1 MKRGMYLAAALCLL
15 LCGCGKKD
23 AAEAQAVQQRYA
35 ALTGA
40 VAEAEIVSHP
50 EGETRSFTVR
60 CTCDRTKDTATTTV
74 MAPEELAGQSVIG
87 SMFQKNTEPSS
98 KVIRLTLNAFT
109 DISADW
115 LLRNKGPML
124 ISDIKPDPNIER
136 MERLVDTIATL
147 QGTINEQMKTI
158 QLFTEENQKL
168 KGELAM
174 LKNERNIG

>member
-1 MKRGMYLAAALCLL
+1 MTETSVNEKIR
-15 LCGCGKKD
+15 
-23 AAEAQAVQQRYA
+23 
-35 ALTGA
+35 
-40 VAEAEIVSHP
+40 EIISYYKL
-50 EGETRSFTVR
+50 S
-60 CTCDRTKDTATTTV
+60 DRQFSIKIGVT
-74 MAPEELAGQSVIG
+74 QSVIG

-147 QGTINEQMKTI
+147 QGTINEQMKTN
-158 QLFTEENQKL
+158 QLLTEKL
-168 KGELAM
+168 KKIEGELAM
-174 LKNERNIG
+174 LKNERNVG

>member
-1 MKRGMYLAAALCLL
+1 M
-15 LCGCGKKD
+15 
-23 AAEAQAVQQRYA
+23 AETSVNEKIR
-35 ALTGA
+35 
-40 VAEAEIVSHP
+40 EIISYYKL
-50 EGETRSFTVR
+50 S
-60 CTCDRTKDTATTTV
+60 DRQFSIKIGVT
-74 MAPEELAGQSVIG
+74 QSVIG

-98 KVIRLTLNAFT
+98 KVIRLTLNAFA

>member
-1 MKRGMYLAAALCLL
+1 M
-15 LCGCGKKD
+15 
-23 AAEAQAVQQRYA
+23 AETSVNEKIR
-35 ALTGA
+35 
-40 VAEAEIVSHP
+40 EIISYYKL
-50 EGETRSFTVR
+50 S
-60 CTCDRTKDTATTTV
+60 DRQFSIKIGVT
-74 MAPEELAGQSVIG
+74 QSVIG

-158 QLFTEENQKL
+158 QLFPEENQKL

>member
-1 MKRGMYLAAALCLL
+1 M
-15 LCGCGKKD
+15 
-23 AAEAQAVQQRYA
+23 AETSVNEKIR
-35 ALTGA
+35 
-40 VAEAEIVSHP
+40 EIISYYKL
-50 EGETRSFTVR
+50 S
-60 CTCDRTKDTATTTV
+60 DRQFSIKIGVT
-74 MAPEELAGQSVIG
+74 QSVIG

-124 ISDIKPDPNIER
+124 ISDIKPDPNMER

>member
-1 MKRGMYLAAALCLL
+1 M
-15 LCGCGKKD
+15 
-23 AAEAQAVQQRYA
+23 AETSVNEKIR
-35 ALTGA
+35 
-40 VAEAEIVSHP
+40 EIISYYKL
-50 EGETRSFTVR
+50 S
-60 CTCDRTKDTATTTV
+60 DRQFSIKIGVT
-74 MAPEELAGQSVIG
+74 QSVIG

-98 KVIRLTLNAFT
+98 KVIRLTLNADT

>member
-1 MKRGMYLAAALCLL
+1 M
-15 LCGCGKKD
+15 
-23 AAEAQAVQQRYA
+23 AETSVNEKIR
-35 ALTGA
+35 
-40 VAEAEIVSHP
+40 EIISYYKL
-50 EGETRSFTVR
+50 S
-60 CTCDRTKDTATTTV
+60 DRQFSIKIGVT
-74 MAPEELAGQSVIG
+74 QSVIG

-98 KVIRLTLNAFT
+98 KVIKLTLNAFT

>member
-1 MKRGMYLAAALCLL
+1 M
-15 LCGCGKKD
+15 
-23 AAEAQAVQQRYA
+23 AETSVNEKIR
-35 ALTGA
+35 
-40 VAEAEIVSHP
+40 EIISYYKL
-50 EGETRSFTVR
+50 S
-60 CTCDRTKDTATTTV
+60 DRQFSIKIGVT
-74 MAPEELAGQSVIG
+74 QSVIG

-136 MERLVDTIATL
+136 IERLVDTIATL
-147 QGTINEQMKTI
+147 QGTINEQMKAI
-158 QLFTEENQKL
+158 QLFTVENQKL

>member
-1 MKRGMYLAAALCLL
+1 MIDTSVNEKIR
-15 LCGCGKKD
+15 
-23 AAEAQAVQQRYA
+23 
-35 ALTGA
+35 
-40 VAEAEIVSHP
+40 EIISYYKL
-50 EGETRSFTVR
+50 S
-60 CTCDRTKDTATTTV
+60 DRQFSIKIGVT
-74 MAPEELAGQSVIG
+74 QSVIG
-87 SMFQKNTEPSS
+87 SMFQKNTEPSA

-124 ISDIKPDPNIER
+124 ISDMKPDPNIER

-147 QGTINEQMKTI
+147 QGTLNEYMKTNQI
-158 QLFTEENQKL
+158 LTEELKKA

>member
-1 MKRGMYLAAALCLL
+1 M
-15 LCGCGKKD
+15 
-23 AAEAQAVQQRYA
+23 AETSVNEKIR
-35 ALTGA
+35 
-40 VAEAEIVSHP
+40 EIISYYKL
-50 EGETRSFTVR
+50 S
-60 CTCDRTKDTATTTV
+60 DRQFSIKIGVT
-74 MAPEELAGQSVIG
+74 QSVIG

>member
-1 MKRGMYLAAALCLL
+1 M
-15 LCGCGKKD
+15 
-23 AAEAQAVQQRYA
+23 AETSVNEKIR
-35 ALTGA
+35 
-40 VAEAEIVSHP
+40 EIISYYKL
-50 EGETRSFTVR
+50 S
-60 CTCDRTKDTATTTV
+60 DRQFSIKIGVT
-74 MAPEELAGQSVIG
+74 QSVIG

-98 KVIRLTLNAFT
+98 KVIRLTLNVFT

>member
-1 MKRGMYLAAALCLL
+1 M
-15 LCGCGKKD
+15 
-23 AAEAQAVQQRYA
+23 AETSVNEKIR
-35 ALTGA
+35 
-40 VAEAEIVSHP
+40 EIISYYKL
-50 EGETRSFTVR
+50 S
-60 CTCDRTKDTATTTV
+60 DRQFSIKIGVT
-74 MAPEELAGQSVIG
+74 QSVIG

-174 LKNERNIG
+174 LKNERNITH

>member
-1 MKRGMYLAAALCLL
+1 M
-15 LCGCGKKD
+15 
-23 AAEAQAVQQRYA
+23 AETSVNEKIR
-35 ALTGA
+35 
-40 VAEAEIVSHP
+40 EIISYYKL
-50 EGETRSFTVR
+50 S
-60 CTCDRTKDTATTTV
+60 DRQFSIKIGVT
-74 MAPEELAGQSVIG
+74 QSVIG

-147 QGTINEQMKTI
+147 QGTINEQMKTN
-158 QLFTEENQKL
+158 QLLTEKL
-168 KGELAM
+168 KKIEGELAM

>member
-1 MKRGMYLAAALCLL
+1 M
-15 LCGCGKKD
+15 
-23 AAEAQAVQQRYA
+23 AETSVNEKIR
-35 ALTGA
+35 
-40 VAEAEIVSHP
+40 EIISYYKL
-50 EGETRSFTVR
+50 S
-60 CTCDRTKDTATTTV
+60 DRQFSIKIGVT
-74 MAPEELAGQSVIG
+74 QSVIG

-158 QLFTEENQKL
+158 QLFTEEHQKL

>member
-1 MKRGMYLAAALCLL
+1 M
-15 LCGCGKKD
+15 
-23 AAEAQAVQQRYA
+23 AEASVNEKIR
-35 ALTGA
+35 
-40 VAEAEIVSHP
+40 EIISYYKL
-50 EGETRSFTVR
+50 S
-60 CTCDRTKDTATTTV
+60 DRQFSIKIGVT
-74 MAPEELAGQSVIG
+74 QSVIG

>member
-1 MKRGMYLAAALCLL
+1 M
-15 LCGCGKKD
+15 
-23 AAEAQAVQQRYA
+23 AETSVNEKIR
-35 ALTGA
+35 
-40 VAEAEIVSHP
+40 EIISYYKL
-50 EGETRSFTVR
+50 S
-60 CTCDRTKDTATTTV
+60 DRQFSIKIGVT
-74 MAPEELAGQSVIG
+74 QSVIG

-124 ISDIKPDPNIER
+124 ISDIKPDQNIER
-136 MERLVDTIATL
+136 MERFVDTIETL
-147 QGTINEQMKTI
+147 LGTIIEQMKTI